1 MNFASAHGV
10 SGDKSWL
17 PVVLAPSQAAATV
30 RPQKIRR
37 LICLDDWHP
46 LERLDAWRQAISGTF
61 TDLVPDP
68 VEGAIDGL
76 IEMSECA
83 DIHFAHI
90 AGSSQTVRH
99 VSPSK
104 TSGYLFL
111 NIPLAGWGDVRHAGG
126 HCRLSPGW
134 AVLVDPGEPFQ
145 LIHPESFRQL
155 CVMLPDWIVRGRL
168 ETELGRV
175 AWRPISLTS
184 GVGGV
189 LASAIGAALEG
200 GTRTECANRAALFVE
215 VLVHLLRS
223 DDADDGDASCPSIRG
238 TAQSKAFGRIR
249 DHIARHF
256 SDEALSVASTAVALK
271 CSGRSIHHICSG
283 QGTTFGQMLIANRLE
298 AAARMLLTDA
308 RSGKRVSEVA
318 YGAGFSDIS
327 HFSKVF
333 KKRYGKTPSA
343 YRDGS

>member
-1 MNFASAHGV
+1 MDIASQPGVFA
-10 SGDKSWL
+10 DKSWL
-17 PVVLAPSQAAATV
+17 PVARASSYNAPAV
-30 RPQKIRR
+30 RPPKARK
-37 LICLDDWHP
+37 LICLNDWSP
-46 LERLDAWRQAISGTF
+46 IERLDAWRQAISGTF

-68 VEGAIDGL
+68 VAGPIDGR
-76 IEMSECA
+76 IELSECA

-99 VSPSK
+99 VSSSK
-104 TSGYLFL
+104 TPGYLFL
-111 NIPLAGWGDVRHAGG
+111 NIQLSGSSSVQHAGG
-126 HCRLSPGW
+126 RCALTPGQ

-145 LIHPESFRQL
+145 LIFPQSFRQL

-200 GTRTECANRAALFVE
+200 GTRAECTSRSALFVE
-215 VLVHLLRS
+215 VLGHLLRYK
-223 DDADDGDASCPSIRG
+223 DEDDGEASYPSVRG

-256 SDEALSVASTAVALK
+256 PDEALSVASAAAALK
-271 CSGRSIHHICSG
+271 YSGRSIHHICSG
-283 QGTTFGQMLIANRLE
+283 QGTTFGQMLLAIRLE
-298 AAARMLLTDA
+298 SAARMLLT
-308 RSGKRVSEVA
+308 GGGGGTRVSEVA
-318 YGAGFSDIS
+318 YSAGFSDLS
-327 HFSKVF
+327 HFSKAF

-343 YRDGS
+343 YRDGN